1 MLSNDLILCR
11 PLLLLLLLLLPS
23 VFLTISLF
31 QWVRCKLLLLNSN
44 FFLLRREMSHSSYQH
59 ISRLFPLSPTT
70 LDPNLILPKEVDSSM
85 DKKRMCFGNR
95 FYPQFQPKL
104 KRGSFAYQ
112 VSDLEYVTCPLWASL
127 CSSVNTTIQR
137 CWESNEITYVEA
149 SDTHYVFHKLFLPS
163 TLKHV
168 FCLGQI

>member
-1 MLSNDLILCR
+1 MSQLFASGVNYCY
-11 PLLLLLLLLLPS
+11 
-23 VFLTISLF
+23 LTVTSFYLEGK
-31 QWVRCKLLLLNSN
+31 CLTL
-44 FFLLRREMSHSSYQH
+44 HQH

-70 LDPNLILPKEVDSSM
+70 LDPNLILPKEVDSIV
-85 DKKRMCFGNR
+85 DKKRMCFRNR
-95 FYPQFQPKL
+95 FYPRFQPKC
-104 KRGSFAYQ
+104 KYGSFTYQ

-127 CSSVNTTIQR
+127 CSSVNTTIQC

-149 SDTHYVFHKLFLPS
+149 SDTYYIFHKLFLSS